1 MRRLGVTQ
9 NTTRFLVKRPSWF
22 VELRLTPGQGAA
34 FFILL
39 AMLCSGASVSA
50 ATVSAYETEQLYHAG
65 KFEECREIAADQV
78 RKGVWNELWPELL
91 MRCHHTLGEYEAA
104 VDVFESNL
112 GRFGNRLAFRMA
124 GVQAYRLVNRADK
137 AKTQEETIFKMV
149 QSAPW
154 RFSSVRD
161 QVNQHYHDQGF
172 LATEHPM
179 IDDNGDRTGTTAGFF
194 RGIRVARRSSDTHA
208 VDGKLAHQWTIRHIS
223 REPELEA
230 ESKQRRDQLE
240 SQLEQLRRQKETI
253 SEDDYYAQIEPLLV
267 ELATLYE
274 SEVHRQDPSVRE
286 SSIQAI
292 SE

>member
-1 MRRLGVTQ
+1 
-9 NTTRFLVKRPSWF
+9 
-22 VELRLTPGQGAA
+22 
-34 FFILL
+34 
-39 AMLCSGASVSA
+39 
-50 ATVSAYETEQLYHAG
+50 
-65 KFEECREIAADQV
+65 
-78 RKGVWNELWPELL
+78 
-91 MRCHHTLGEYEAA
+91 
-104 VDVFESNL
+104 
-112 GRFGNRLAFRMA
+112 
-124 GVQAYRLVNRADK
+124 
-137 AKTQEETIFKMV
+137 
-149 QSAPW
+149 
-154 RFSSVRD
+154 
-161 QVNQHYHDQGF
+161 
-172 LATEHPM
+172 M